1 MWQFWMKL
9 ILVWI
14 SLATPV
20 FGQSGDNDWGSG
32 FDIYPALMATSDTLE
47 AAGDAPVSVKNNY
60 LLTTPSPPPLLQFEP
75 QPDNC
80 SVHFSTNAAVSAQRL
95 KARRKELDHLRAI
108 QGGNKAVVENL
119 EQFVG
124 AQLGDQKYEDV
135 IKENIIGIQEDYK
148 GCKEHLEKAEEDLKS
163 QLEGDGF
170 AGMQKVREESVVFEE
185 TLRAAADIASRL
197 ERSSQALHASFSRQL
212 KDIVRIHH

>member
-1 MWQFWMKL
+1 MRL
-9 ILVWI
+9 
-14 SLATPV
+14 
-20 FGQSGDNDWGSG
+20 
-32 FDIYPALMATSDTLE
+32 
-47 AAGDAPVSVKNNY
+47 
-60 LLTTPSPPPLLQFEP
+60 
-75 QPDNC
+75 
-80 SVHFSTNAAVSAQRL
+80 TNAAVSAQRL

-148 GCKEHLEKAEEDLKS
+148 GCKEDLEKAEEDLKS

-197 ERSSQALHASFSRQL
+197 ERSSRALHASFSRQL